1 MAARRL
7 LYLSAHHLSAFSW
20 QSGVLADEH
29 SFDASEAGQ
38 AAFAD
43 YLAAN
48 SSRVFLI
55 LANVSEEGFQI
66 ETIPFLRGADRQA
79 VIARKQGQLFFNAKL
94 VTALSLGHQKSR
106 RKDER
111 VMLAALTRPEV
122 FAPWLDAL
130 AAAELA
136 LAGVYSLPLLAPSL
150 LRKLG
155 IGAQPC
161 LLLTIQDQ
169 SLRQSYLENGEL
181 HFSRLTP
188 LHNSSIGGIAQTFSS
203 EALKLQQYLVGQR
216 LIGRKQPIKA
226 YLLAHASARKAIEN
240 SCVDSE
246 ALSFTVLDIE
256 DSARKCK
263 LKTLPTDTHCE
274 LLFLNLLATD
284 PPRAQF
290 ANDDQRHNYH
300 LWLFR
305 SVVRRVA
312 SLVLLSCLLLAGK
325 QLFDASRIENEVAVL
340 ARETGLTRQ
349 RYADI
354 VKTFP
359 PIPTTNENLRR
370 VINRYLELERNSA
383 SPGYLYREISLA
395 LERAEWVDLEA
406 IDWQAGKPQSPSA
419 PGGVNVV
426 SSELQPV
433 DQETAIVRGTLRLDG
448 DSNPRQVLA
457 VFNRLV
463 AALRARPQ
471 LAVEVLQQPFDVES
485 GKSLKGGDAALES
498 KEPRSFKVQIR
509 RTIGL

>member
-1 MAARRL
+1 MAANRL

-20 QSGVLADEH
+20 QAGVLTDAY
-29 SFDASEAGQ
+29 SFEASEAGQ
-38 AAFAD
+38 LAFAD

-48 SSRVFLI
+48 STSVFSI
-55 LANVSEEGFQI
+55 LANVSEEGFHI

-79 VIARKQGQLFFNAKL
+79 IIARKLGQLFFNAKL
-94 VTALSLGHQKSR
+94 QTSLSLGHQKSR

-111 VMLAALTRPEV
+111 IMLAALTRPEA

-130 AAAELA
+130 AGGELA
-136 LAGVYSLPLLAPSL
+136 LAGVYSLPLLAPLL

-155 IGAQPC
+155 IPAQPC

-188 LHNSSIGGIAQTFSS
+188 LHNSSISGIAQTFSS

-246 ALSFTVLDIE
+246 AVSFVVLDIE
-256 DSARKCK
+256 DSARQCK
-263 LKTLPTDTHCE
+263 LKTVLTDTHCE
-274 LLFLNLLATD
+274 QLFLHLLATD

-290 ANDDQRHNYH
+290 ANDDQRHDYH
-300 LWLFR
+300 LWLLR
-305 SVVRRVA
+305 SIVRKVAAVVV
-312 SLVLLSCLLLAGK
+312 LSCLLLAGK
-325 QLFDASRIENEVAVL
+325 LLFDAAQIDKEVSVL
-340 ARETGLTRQ
+340 ASETGLTRQ

-354 VKTFP
+354 VMTFP

-370 VINRYLELERNSA
+370 VINRYVELETNSG
-383 SPGYLYREISLA
+383 SPTTIYGAISRA
-395 LERAEWVDLEA
+395 VERAEWVDLEA

-419 PGGVNVV
+419 SGGVNVV

-433 DQETAIVRGTLRLDG
+433 DHEMAVVSGSLRLG
-448 DSNPRQVLA
+448 ADSNPRQVLA

-463 AALRARPQ
+463 AALRANPQ
-471 LAVEVLQQPFDVES
+471 LQVEVLQQPFDVES
-485 GKSLKGGDAALES
+485 GKSLKGGDAVLEG

-509 RTIGL
+509 RTIAP

>member
-1 MAARRL
+1 MAGPKRAERARAIARL
-7 LYLSAHHLSAFSW
+7 LIDRFAAAGLHDALDEGFDAT
-20 QSGVLADEH
+20 GLLADEEARALLLDARPDSRAQAMLAGFAARGARSAFVRALQALGGH
-29 SFDASEAGQ
+29 ASEA
-38 AAFAD
+38 
-43 YLAAN
+43 
-48 SSRVFLI
+48 
-55 LANVSEEGFQI
+55 
-66 ETIPFLRGADRQA
+66 A
-79 VIARKQGQLFFNAKL
+79 V
-94 VTALSLGHQKSR
+94 
-106 RKDER
+106 
-111 VMLAALTRPEV
+111 LAALTRSEV

-136 LAGVYSLPLLAPSL
+136 LAGVYSLSLLTPSL

-274 LLFLNLLATD
+274 PLFLNLLATD

-290 ANDDQRHNYH
+290 ANDDQRHGYH
-300 LWLFR
+300 LWLLR

-325 QLFDASRIENEVAVL
+325 QLFDALRIENEVAVL
-340 ARETGLTRQ
+340 ASETRLTRQ

-370 VINRYLELERNSA
+370 VINRYLDLERNSA
-383 SPGYLYREISLA
+383 SPAYLYREISLA

-463 AALRARPQ
+463 AALRAKPQ
-471 LAVEVLQQPFDVES
+471 LEVEVLQQPFDVES
-485 GKSLKGGDAALES
+485 GKSLKGGDAALEG

-509 RTIGL
+509 RTIGS